1 MSDPPAAQQTPVTS
15 DKSKRVLSSPL
26 DRDDI
31 KKQRALSSSSNMSDK
46 PDMEEISNQPAQLSL
61 KDEDLQR
68 ISALLASSFEARL
81 TTIVSNVVDGVL
93 NNLSTKVDTLEK
105 ENAGLRTK
113 VNAIQSKL
121 DQAVAELEQANQYSR
136 RNCVRVSG
144 LPESP
149 DELTDDAI
157 LNVAKEVGCAISL
170 SDIDRSHRLGKPKL
184 GSQQASSNKPRDI
197 VVKFISYRARS
208 SFMRSKSKLKDSK
221 FKRVFINEH
230 LTPLRN
236 DLFYQA
242 RQLAKM
248 KVIDSAWT
256 FDGTIKIKNAA
267 GRVIRIETQGDLD
280 MCKRS
285 GNYAA

>member
-26 DRDDI
+26 NRDDI

-105 ENAGLRTK
+105 GLRTK

-197 VVKFISYRARS
+197 
-208 SFMRSKSKLKDSK
+208 
-221 FKRVFINEH
+221 
-230 LTPLRN
+230 
-236 DLFYQA
+236 
-242 RQLAKM
+242 
-248 KVIDSAWT
+248 
-256 FDGTIKIKNAA
+256 G
-267 GRVIRIETQGDLD
+267 
-280 MCKRS
+280 
-285 GNYAA
+285 